1 MGAGADGS
9 PVAIDLE
16 ELLATRLLVQ
26 GNSGSGKSHL
36 LRRLL
41 EGSAGFVQQ
50 IVIDP
55 EGDFV
60 SLGEAFGHLAIDGG
74 EYSHAEI
81 GRMAERVRETR
92 ASVVLSL
99 EALDMDAQMKCAATF
114 LSACST
120 RRATIGIRLWWWSM
134 RRRCSRPLPPVRSAT
149 MPAALR
155 SAP

>member
-1 MGAGADGS
+1 MGTGTGGA
-9 PVAIDLE
+9 PVSIDLE

-60 SLGEAFGHLAIDGG
+60 TLAEAFGHLAIDGG
-74 EYSHAEI
+74 DYSHAEI
-81 GRMAERVRETR
+81 GRMAERVRETAPR
-92 ASVVLSL
+92 SCSAS
-99 EALDMDAQMKCAATF
+99 KRWTW
-114 LSACST
+114 T
-120 RRATIGIRLWWWSM
+120 RR
-134 RRRCSRPLPPVRSAT
+134 
-149 MPAALR
+149 
-155 SAP
+155 